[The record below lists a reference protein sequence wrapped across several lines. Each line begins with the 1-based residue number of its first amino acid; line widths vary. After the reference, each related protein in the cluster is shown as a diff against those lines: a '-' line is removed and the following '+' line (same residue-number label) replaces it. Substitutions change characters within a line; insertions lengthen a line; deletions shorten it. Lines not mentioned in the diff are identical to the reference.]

1 MPITFTETNVEQ
13 KFNLRIDNFYGGL
26 NTRDLDSKVADNELT
41 DVRNFNFDKRAALSI
56 RKGFAKLNAVAIG
69 SVPIKSLG
77 GYYKTSS
84 TAEKIATAGTQ
95 IYSASSTT
103 FSSIATGLTSGLVFD
118 MHQFMNKYF
127 MANGTDAC
135 RVYNGTTT
143 YTAGY
148 TAPSS
153 GVTATQGSTGVLEAK
168 TYQYKVTYYYEDGES
183 NANTTATSIL
193 IAASKKIELTNI
205 PVSASARVTQ
215 RKLYRTVGDGTT
227 FKLLTTINDNTT
239 TTYSDNTPDSGLG
252 ADLEEDNDA
261 PPTSAYVISHKN
273 RMWYVPANSSTI
285 YASKALH
292 PEAVPSDYYWDIG
305 KDDGDIVTGVAVN
318 LGALVI
324 FKQYSTWV
332 ITGDIPFGDDADMV
346 LEKVNPT
353 HGCVSFR
360 TVKPAGN
367 DLFFLTPN
375 LGVQR
380 LHRIILASTESFD
393 AEALSSKIEDTING
407 LNSSYLSIS
416 HAVVYDHRYYLFV
429 PNSTSTTCNICLV
442 LNLRRL
448 DPDDETTIAWT
459 IYDNMNFGSS
469 CLFLDGNGEYFYAG
483 TNASTG
489 YVYQLETGNRDD
501 GTAIQAYA
509 TTKYFELGD
518 FNYIKVPQFLHIHAR
533 ASEDYSFTVR
543 RFHNYKNTEEQ
554 YTKDLSGGGV
564 VSDNDVLYDTV
575 LYDSVLYDADGEYTN
590 TVVDIMK
597 SIYVNKPCQKIK
609 FKIESVYANDEF
621 KFFGFNLYGYVAA
634 MAFIE

>member
-41 DVRNFNFDKRAALSI
+41 DVRNFNFDRRAALSI
-56 RKGFAKLNAVAIG
+56 RRGFTKFNNTAIG
-69 SVPIKSLG
+69 SLAIKSLG

-84 TAEKIATAGTQ
+84 TAEKIATAGTA
-95 IYSASSTT
+95 IYAASSTT

-148 TAPSS
+148 TAPAS
-153 GVTATQGSTGVLEAK
+153 GVTAAQGSTGVLEAK

-215 RKLYRTVGDGTT
+215 RKLYRTIGDGTT

-292 PEAVPSDYYWDIG
+292 PESVPSDYYWDIG
-305 KDDGDIVTGVAVN
+305 RDDGDIVTGVAVN

-393 AEALSSKIEDTING
+393 AEALSSKIEDTTNG
-407 LNSSYLSIS
+407 LNKTYLSIS

-459 IYDNMNFGSS
+459 IYDNMNFDSS

-518 FNYIKVPQFLHIHAR
+518 FNYIKVPQFLHVHAR
-533 ASEDYSFTVR
+533 ASEDYSFTIR

-554 YTKDLSGGGV
+554 YTKDLSGIGV
-564 VSDNDVLYDTV
+564 TSSSSV
-575 LYDSVLYDADGEYTN
+575 LYDSVLYDAVLYDADGDYTN
-590 TVVDIMK
+590 TVVDVMK
-597 SIYVNKPCQKIK
+597 SIVN
-609 FKIESVYANDEF
+609 E
-621 KFFGFNLYGYVAA
+621 
-634 MAFIE
+634 